1 MRNKLALGVAVTF
14 LWKVA
19 NSGYHW
25 RDLLEGR
32 SLCAVDAFQPDW
44 NNMFDRYRRDYRPFQ
59 EITGLFLVF
68 AELEPTETAIVEFA
82 NKYGMLGSEDNISA
96 PTDFGVVSL
105 HGEPLEL
112 WKQEIEALRNAVDLW
127 RAMLKGREEL
137 MSTLVK
143 QLGDPDKLPMKVGHL
158 QHFDDQEP
166 ARAALGAIQRR
177 ASYVMRN
184 HVDVDFLFAGNE
196 PRLQLSLKPFSLL
209 GAIWLQ
215 FAVAVEERR
224 NFEKCKNCGRPF
236 EISRMASTGKRSDAK
251 FCSTRCRVG
260 SYHMRIEQARRLA
273 KSGVP
278 LLKIAAEVGSDVAT
292 IRRWIRPARN
302 PTKRP
307 TSKRPRPGTTPRARR
322 LPK

>member
-1 MRNKLALGVAVTF
+1 
-14 LWKVA
+14 
-19 NSGYHW
+19 
-25 RDLLEGR
+25 
-32 SLCAVDAFQPDW
+32 
-44 NNMFDRYRRDYRPFQ
+44 MFDRYRRDYRPF
-59 EITGLFLVF
+59 EEVTGLFLEF
-68 AELEPTETAIVEFA
+68 ADLEPTGTAIEEFA
-82 NKYGMLGSEDNISA
+82 NKYGMLEGKDNISA
-96 PTDFGVVSL
+96 TADFGPVSL

-112 WKQEIEALRNAVDLW
+112 WRQEIEALRKAVDLW
-127 RAMLKGREEL
+127 HAMLKGREEL
-137 MSTLVK
+137 ISTLVK

-158 QHFDDQEP
+158 QHFDDQDP
-166 ARAALGAIQRR
+166 ARAALSAIQRR

-184 HVDVDFLFAGNE
+184 QVDVDFLFAGNE

-236 EISRMASTGKRSDAK
+236 EISRAPSTGKRSDAK
-251 FCSTRCRVG
+251 FCGTRCRVG
-260 SYHMRIEQARRLA
+260 SYHMRIDQARRLV

-278 LLKIAAEVGSDVAT
+278 LLKIAAELGSDVAT
-292 IRRWIRPARN
+292 IRRWIKPVRN

-307 TSKRPRPGTTPRARR
+307 TSKGPRPGTTPGARR